1 MSSRVEVDRSDLV
14 EVYRTLNL
22 IVASLARFGSWTAD
36 QPAEVAAA
44 GLATLHDEVDVF
56 PLLAAARQTLDAYF
70 DDTVGDDGMSELE
83 RELADEDRYWTP
95 PS

>member
-1 MSSRVEVDRSDLV
+1 MTPRVEVDPSDLV

-22 IVASLARFGSWTAD
+22 IVASLGRFGSWTAD
-36 QPAEVAAA
+36 QTPEAAAA
-44 GLATLHDEVDVF
+44 GLVTLHDDMGLF
-56 PLLAAARQTLDAYF
+56 ALLATARQTLDEYF

-83 RELADEDRYWTP
+83 REVANEDRYWTP